1 MILFFL
7 FLRKQKRATERN
19 ARKNNP
25 PSETK
30 MKMMTVWCPGVG
42 GCGGGGEKGWGGDG
56 IICGGG
62 GGKTE
67 WGGGGTI
74 CGGGGGGEGT
84 T

>member
-1 MILFFL
+1 
-7 FLRKQKRATERN
+7 
-19 ARKNNP
+19 
-25 PSETK
+25 
-30 MKMMTVWCPGVG
+30 MTVWCPGVG